1 MGAILDAQQILSLIV
16 NNWNAAN
23 VPLIGTALNVTVGPD
38 GYVITPA
45 PVENMVNG
53 GFESG
58 STGWNSS
65 NITTAQAHS
74 GTHSD
79 DIFYEGSVS
88 SVPFGTAIPV
98 ANITTFGF
106 WVMTSAYHAGSGS
119 AVGATIHYSDATSTF
134 VDFGWLAGYTSWTFL
149 DLKAHCVSGKSVS
162 YVTVANTQLSYVIDV
177 FVDDFTLQT
186 ASAPVAPTML
196 ISMDEFNP
204 EHPDF
209 QIVLINSPER
219 VFYVAPNVQKHE
231 IDILV
236 QVYTKLV
243 HYQPDDL
250 VGANGSPNNYRA
262 QLLSIKKELS
272 RIFNVE
278 RFDSLGQVNLFTT
291 INHSQWVDKKFPHG
305 FGNEP
310 EPLSFDTS
318 TRVQIHWYS
327 VDDGSTDI
335 GTRIAYIQI
344 MGSNLLGAMDSDWD
358 DTDPWVELQVPK
370 GPILEQHLL
379 GPHMMGKFTTHD
391 FHSLYNLLYTIP
403 INGVGTNLY
412 PVMVDNSK
420 TLFSTNPASPQLVIA
435 MEDSSGNIDVYNFI
449 NVRIKKIRQIRA
461 TTSGT
466 QPVQWEVTF
475 MADYIYP
482 VPSTG
487 V

>member
-1 MGAILDAQQILSLIV
+1 
-16 NNWNAAN
+16 
-23 VPLIGTALNVTVGPD
+23 
-38 GYVITPA
+38 
-45 PVENMVNG
+45 
-53 GFESG
+53 
-58 STGWNSS
+58 
-65 NITTAQAHS
+65 
-74 GTHSD
+74 
-79 DIFYEGSVS
+79 
-88 SVPFGTAIPV
+88 
-98 ANITTFGF
+98 
-106 WVMTSAYHAGSGS
+106 
-119 AVGATIHYSDATSTF
+119 
-134 VDFGWLAGYTSWTFL
+134 
-149 DLKAHCVSGKSVS
+149 
-162 YVTVANTQLSYVIDV
+162 
-177 FVDDFTLQT
+177 
-186 ASAPVAPTML
+186 
-196 ISMDEFNP
+196 
-204 EHPDF
+204 
-209 QIVLINSPER
+209 
-219 VFYVAPNVQKHE
+219 
-231 IDILV
+231 
-236 QVYTKLV
+236 
-243 HYQPDDL
+243 
-250 VGANGSPNNYRA
+250 
-262 QLLSIKKELS
+262 
-272 RIFNVE
+272 
-278 RFDSLGQVNLFTT
+278 
-291 INHSQWVDKKFPHG
+291 
-305 FGNEP
+305 
-310 EPLSFDTS
+310 
-318 TRVQIHWYS
+318 